1 MKQVTMRTM
10 KAAATAAIA
19 ALGLAA
25 GAAQAFCGFYAGK
38 ADAKLFNEASQV
50 VMVRDGPRTV
60 LTMVNDYKGP
70 LSEFAI
76 VVPTPQVI
84 REGQVRV
91 VEKAVVEALDAFT
104 APRLAEYH
112 DADPC
117 RFGFDWGIPVPAQ
130 PPMVYS
136 PAAAMV
142 VPSQAKSGR
151 AGELGVTVDAKFTL
165 EEYDIVSLSA
175 QQSDGLE
182 TWLRENGYRIPAGA
196 SAALKPYIA
205 QGMKFFVAKVNLE
218 AQALKQSGNVRL
230 RPLQF
235 AFESPKFML
244 PMRLGMVNA
253 PPGKPQDM
261 IVYLLTREGRVE
273 SSSYRTAP
281 IPANMDLPYFVKP
294 EFQRFYKTMFEEQA
308 RREAHKVVFTEYFWD
323 MSWCDPCAADPLSLE
338 QLRKLGAFWVGGGDA
353 QQNFAALMK
362 PGAEAGRIDANAAW
376 QRSGGAAP
384 VLVTRLHLRYTPESF
399 PEDLMLTQTR
409 DRQNSQARY
418 VIKQPFKGTA
428 AQCSDRMAQLD
439 CRAECTA
446 RVDRVVREIDWVRR
460 NPGVLPAPP
469 AGGDAHALG
478 RWRRELAQQ
487 CEAVCGQAKLETQA
501 RAARYYER
509 ELPERI
515 AAEKQTLAQLTGWTQ
530 AEIDALP
537 DATRYMTPAPGA
549 PKRWWERFLGAP
561 R

>member
-1 MKQVTMRTM
+1 MKQVTKTTVR
-10 KAAATAAIA
+10 ALA
-19 ALGLAA
+19 ALLGMAA

-38 ADAKLFNEASQV
+38 ADARLFNEASQV

-60 LTMVNDYKGP
+60 LTMVNDYKGA
-70 LSEFAI
+70 LSEFAM

-117 RFGFDWGIPVPAQ
+117 RFGFDWGIPVPPQ
-130 PPMVYS
+130 PQVVYS
-136 PAAAMV
+136 PMAAMAL
-142 VPSQAKSGR
+142 PSPAKSDR
-151 AGELGVTVDAKFTL
+151 AAELGVTVDAKFTL

-182 TWLRENGYRIPAGA
+182 AWLRENGYRIPAGA

-218 AQALKQSGNVRL
+218 AQALKQTGNVRL

-323 MSWCDPCAADPLSLE
+323 MGWCDPCAADPLSLE

-362 PGAEAGRIDANAAW
+362 PGAEAGRIDAQAAR

-418 VIKQPFKGTA
+418 VIKQPYKGTA
-428 AQCSDRMAQLD
+428 AQCSDRMAQAD
-439 CRAECTA
+439 CRAECEP
-446 RVDRVVREIDWVRR
+446 RVERAMREIGMLRQHA
-460 NPGVLPAPP
+460 GALPAPP
-469 AGGDAHALG
+469 ADDRPTSLSS
-478 RWRRELAQQ
+478 WRRELMQQ
-487 CEAVCGQAKLETQA
+487 CAAACGRAKLETQA

-515 AAEKQTLAQLTGWTQ
+515 AAERQTLAQLTGWT
-530 AEIDALP
+530 AADIDALP
-537 DATRYMTPAPGA
+537 DAARYSTPAAGA
-549 PKRWWERFLGAP
+549 PKRWWERFLQA